1 LCRRPPRSRQEAKWP
16 NKHSWKDCERSIKLN
31 RERNTA
37 QGAPKANM
45 TFWTAANPL
54 KKQQRWT
61 DLLPRGSKNREN
73 PWQRCRKFS
82 TILPK
87 SHKFITSFS

>member
-1 LCRRPPRSRQEAKWP
+1 LCRRPPPDAWSRQEAKWP

-31 RERNTA
+31 RERKAT

-61 DLLPRGSKNREN
+61 DLLPRGSKNR
-73 PWQRCRKFS
+73 
-82 TILPK
+82 
-87 SHKFITSFS
+87 